1 MQQLTNQL
9 KNNDKMEQN
18 FKMYIDANQKLPGFK
33 TPKKRSGAVQMSLS
47 NHQKTNSEV
56 SKQSMSQPGMPKER
70 RLIFQID
77 PDLIFHHK
85 QLSEIE
91 KARAVEATNQ
101 TSEANTKHQVHLQY
115 LDFRVNKKVQKKLKS
130 FANSQAVQKL
140 QHQKNLEQIMKNNPY
155 FQLDS
160 KSMKHSK
167 NKLKLDQQL
176 MLSIG
181 NKPQTRHSCARTSIK
196 NLKKQQP
203 KHLSKL
209 EFIPQ
214 QYQNHGLSDLAQSP
228 MEQSA
233 KLLQHIQ
240 NPAIRNEKFRN
251 QFSNSEDRLQKAELL
266 DHPTSRKQLME
277 FYNNCNEEEWK
288 QQLMDIKE
296 MQDRVIEK
304 YISKDKL
311 PKIRDQNP
319 KTEISLSLNH
329 GELVHGSGKERQA
342 HSKSPFRAQGSFQE
356 LRLVEVNESKLQK
369 HSLQPPAEVKQNA
382 RQHGRLAP
390 LKQNLSSS
398 DLQTQFLD
406 QMIGPTAEEAT
417 PLGTSSP
424 SAFE

>member
-1 MQQLTNQL
+1 MPEERRKLKLKKVIPHSQTQKAKLQQLASQL
-9 KNNDKMEQN
+9 KNTDKLEQN
-18 FKMYIDANQKLPGFK
+18 FKMYIDGNQKLPGFK
-33 TPKKRSGAVQMSLS
+33 TPKKRSGGAQMSLS

-56 SKQSMSQPGMPKER
+56 SKQSVSQPGMAKER

-77 PDLIFHHK
+77 PDLVFHHK

-91 KARAVEATNQ
+91 KARAVEVTNQ
-101 TSEANTKHQVHLQY
+101 ASDASTKHQVHLQY

-160 KSMKHSK
+160 KSMKQSK

-181 NKPQTRHSCARTSIK
+181 SKPQTRHSYARSSVK
-196 NLKKQQP
+196 NLKKNQP

-209 EFIPQ
+209 EFVPQ
-214 QYQNHGLSDLAQSP
+214 QYQNHGLSDLTQSP
-228 MEQSA
+228 MGQSA

-240 NPAIRNEKFRN
+240 NPAIRNDKFRN

-266 DHPTSRKQLME
+266 DHPTSRKHLME

-311 PKIRDQNP
+311 PKLRDHNP
-319 KTEISLSLNH
+319 RTEVSLALNH
-329 GELVHGSGKERQA
+329 GELLQGNGKERQA
-342 HSKSPFRAQGSFQE
+342 HSKSPFRAQGSLQE
-356 LRLVEVNESKLQK
+356 LRL
-369 HSLQPPAEVKQNA
+369 A
-382 RQHGRLAP
+382 
-390 LKQNLSSS
+390 
-398 DLQTQFLD
+398 DTD
-406 QMIGPTAEEAT
+406 
-417 PLGTSSP
+417 
-424 SAFE
+424 